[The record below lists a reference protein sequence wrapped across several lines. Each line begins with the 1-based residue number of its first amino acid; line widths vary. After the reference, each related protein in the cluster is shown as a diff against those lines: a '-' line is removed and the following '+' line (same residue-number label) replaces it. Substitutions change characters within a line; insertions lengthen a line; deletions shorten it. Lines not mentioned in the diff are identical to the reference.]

1 MQSEKTKQ
9 MSIKIQNVDNLFKH
23 NLEQLQENYEKKKQI
38 KNLQNVNEINV
49 CREMEDK
56 IKKQKYGEIEKMRDV
71 WQAECQNL

>member
-9 MSIKIQNVDNLFKH
+9 MSIKIQNLDNLFKH
-23 NLEQLQENYEKKKQI
+23 NLEQHQENYEKKKQI